1 MGRAIAKTEDEV
13 ADELMAQLKQRRH
26 PQNPPAIAS
35 DGNGSY
41 RQAMLQTW
49 GQVPQYRGRGRPPS
63 RQKAGP
69 CWQYLPV
76 IKQRQGRRVTHAS
89 IQVVYGVPEQVK
101 QTLGAHTADVERT
114 HLTSRQMNGRLV
126 RKTLSYSKQLELLE
140 AACAW
145 EDWLYHLTRPLKT
158 LRVQVNDGQRRWQP
172 RSPAIAAGLSDRLWS
187 AEELLTRVVAPSSIN
202 TK

>member
-1 MGRAIAKTEDEV
+1 MGRAIAKSEDSV
-13 ADELMAQLKQRRH
+13 ADELMAQLKQRSH
-26 PQNPPAIAS
+26 PQNPPAIAT

-49 GQVPQYRGRGRPPS
+49 GQVPQYSGRGRPPS
-63 RQKAGP
+63 RQQAGAG
-69 CWQYLPV
+69 WQYLQV
-76 IKQRQGRRVTHAS
+76 VKHRQGQRVTKVS
-89 IQVVYGVPEQVK
+89 IQVVYGIPEQVIE
-101 QTLGAHTADVERT
+101 TLGTHTAYVERT

-145 EDWLYHLTRPLKT
+145 EDWIYNLTRPLKT
-158 LRVQVNDGQRRWQP
+158 LRVEVNDGQRRWQP
-172 RSPAIAAGLSDRLWS
+172 RSPAMAAGISDRLWS

-202 TK
+202 TN